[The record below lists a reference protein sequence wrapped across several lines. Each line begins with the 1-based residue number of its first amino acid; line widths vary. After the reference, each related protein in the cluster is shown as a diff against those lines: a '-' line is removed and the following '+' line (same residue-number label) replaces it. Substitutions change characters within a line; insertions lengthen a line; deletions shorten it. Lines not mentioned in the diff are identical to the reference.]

1 MPIVAPGS
9 DWDVN
14 NCIASAG
21 YTFCEVL
28 GRCIRLWEEKCIIP
42 DNCLTWNDGCNT
54 CSVSGGKLALCT
66 EMYCFA
72 QGTPNCMVYQG
83 LPSVYEPDIIV
94 DPMPTVINPF
104 LGGH

>member
-1 MPIVAPGS
+1 MPIIAPGS

-28 GRCIRLWEEKCIIP
+28 SRCIRLWEEKCAIP

-54 CSVSGGKLALCT
+54 CSVSDGKLALCT
-66 EMYCFA
+66 EMYCFS
-72 QGTPNCMVYQG
+72 QQTPNCMVY
-83 LPSVYEPDIIV
+83 EPEIIV
-94 DPMPTVINPF
+94 DPMPSRSTLPVINPF
-104 LGGH
+104 IGGH